1 MITRN
6 IIRFVFLVLL
16 QVFILNN
23 INFRG
28 YLDPYLYVLFI
39 LILPFS
45 TPGWLLLVSSF
56 LIGFFVDLFS
66 QSMGMNAAASVFMAF
81 MRPTV
86 LKLLSAGREYEDDMR
101 PGISDLG
108 FRWFLSY
115 SLILIFLHHL
125 VLFLMESFG
134 FHNFPATL
142 YRITINTLFTTILVI
157 LSQYLF
163 FRKR

>member
-1 MITRN
+1 MTIRN
-6 IIRFVFLVLL
+6 IIRFVVLVLI

-39 LILPFS
+39 LLLPFE
-45 TPGWLLLVSSF
+45 TPGWMLLLSSF

-66 QSMGMNAAASVFMAF
+66 HTLGMNAAASVFMAF

-86 LKLLSAGREYEDDMR
+86 LRLLSTGRDYDTSLP
-101 PGISDLG
+101 PGISGQG
-108 FRWFLSY
+108 FQWFLLY

-125 VLFLMESFG
+125 VLFQLEAFG
-134 FHNFPATL
+134 FHDFPATL
-142 YRITINTLFTTILVI
+142 YRILVNTVFTTLLVL
-157 LSQYLF
+157 LSQFLF
-163 FRKR
+163 MKRK

>member
-1 MITRN
+1 MIIRN
-6 IIRFVFLVLL
+6 IIRFIVLVLI

-39 LILPFS
+39 LLLPFE
-45 TPGWLLLVSSF
+45 TPNWILLLSSF

-66 QSMGMNAAASVFMAF
+66 HSMGMNAAASVFMAF
-81 MRPTV
+81 MRPSV
-86 LKLLSAGREYEDDMR
+86 LKLLEAGREYEAEAQ
-101 PGISDLG
+101 PAIGELG

-134 FHNFPATL
+134 FHDFLATL
-142 YRITINTLFTTILVI
+142 YRIIVNTLFTTILII